1 MGTFG
6 EDGNTTSF
14 PNTISEPKEPE
25 QAFSYPDLHTEYTL
39 IEKLENVV
47 LKSDENYTVDVG
59 QNDSRSLDDRG
70 LLPFRPYAGD
80 CPHYIRT
87 GSCKFGLD
95 CRYNHPDKMAQVA
108 KDLDK
113 DVISEDYSPI
123 ECKYYRTAEGCK
135 YGKSC
140 RYRHHGEESQ
150 NIDPE
155 LNFLANFIGT
165 LIRERKECHFY
176 MRNGTCGYGSR
187 CVFNHPDP
195 TPMAGMGSPN
205 SSPDDK
211 FGRQLSHPLGKQNGV
226 SLPIH
231 FSGASQPDQ
240 ASRFLHT
247 LPDNTIAYPNSH
259 SSYVTLPAPP
269 QQMQKQSEWN
279 GYQAPNSH
287 QSGHYSATPSAYG
300 SLRNT
305 YISMQDEE
313 FPERPGQP
321 ECDYFV
327 KTGNCKFR
335 SACRY
340 HHPKDRKPK
349 PDECVLSEKG
359 LPLRPGRSICRHYER
374 HGLCK
379 FGTACLF
386 DHPVKPWLSQHI
398 PIGML
403 QRTAVDCDTG
413 SWGD

>member
-6 EDGNTTSF
+6 DDGIL
-14 PNTISEPKEPE
+14 PNTKSESEEPE
-25 QAFSYPDLHTEYTL
+25 QGFSSTDSHIEDALL
-39 IEKLENVV
+39 EKLENVV
-47 LKSDENYTVDVG
+47 LKADEYDTENDG
-59 QNDSRSLDDRG
+59 QKDSGCLDGSG
-70 LLPFRPYAGD
+70 LLPLRPYAGD
-80 CPHYIRT
+80 CLHFIRT

-95 CRYNHPDKMAQVA
+95 CRYNHPDIRTQTQTQAA
-108 KDLDK
+108 IDLDK
-113 DVISEDYSPI
+113 DVVPEDSGPI

-140 RYRHHGEESQ
+140 RYWHHGEESQ
-150 NIDPE
+150 NIVPE
-155 LNFLANFIGT
+155 LNFLG
-165 LIRERKECHFY
+165 LPIRSGEKECPFY

-195 TPMAGMGSPN
+195 TPITGMGSPN
-205 SSPDDK
+205 SSVDDK
-211 FGRQLSHPLGKQNGV
+211 YERQLSHPLEKHNG
-226 SLPIH
+226 LPIH

-240 ASRFLHT
+240 TSRFLYSFS
-247 LPDNTIAYPNSH
+247 DNTISYPNSH
-259 SSYVTLPAPP
+259 SSYVTPHTPP

-287 QSGHYSATPSAYG
+287 QSGNYSATPSADG
-300 SLRNT
+300 SLRKS

-313 FPERPGQP
+313 FPERPGRP
-321 ECDYFV
+321 DCDYFM

-349 PDECVLSEKG
+349 PDERVLSEKG

-374 HGLCK
+374 HGDCK
-379 FGTACLF
+379 FGSACLF
-386 DHPVKPWLSQHI
+386 DHPISHGLSAYTDWHVSK
-398 PIGML
+398 
-403 QRTAVDCDTG
+403 TSADSDAG

>member
-6 EDGNTTSF
+6 EDSNTTSF
-14 PNTISEPKEPE
+14 PNAKSEFKEPE
-25 QAFSYPDLHTEYTL
+25 RVFSSPGLHTEYTL

-47 LKSDENYTVDVG
+47 LKSDENVTVDVG
-59 QNDSRSLDDRG
+59 QKDSGSLEHRG
-70 LLPFRPYAGD
+70 LLPLRPYAGD

-87 GSCKFGLD
+87 GLCKFGLD
-95 CRYNHPDKMAQVA
+95 CRYNHPEKRAQVA

-113 DVISEDYSPI
+113 DVISEDSSPI
-123 ECKYYRTAEGCK
+123 ECKYYRTAVGCK

-140 RYRHHGEESQ
+140 RYWHHGEESQ
-150 NIDPE
+150 NIVPE
-155 LNFLANFIGT
+155 LNFLG
-165 LIRERKECHFY
+165 LPIRLGEKECPFY

-205 SSPDDK
+205 SSPDDT
-211 FGRQLSHPLGKQNGV
+211 FGRQLSHPLGKQNGA

-247 LPDNTIAYPNSH
+247 LSDNTIAYPNSH

-269 QQMQKQSEWN
+269 QQMQKPLEWN

-287 QSGHYSATPSAYG
+287 QSGHYHASPSADG
-300 SLRNT
+300 SLRKT

-386 DHPVKPWLSQHI
+386 DHPVSHGSSAYPDWHAS
-398 PIGML
+398 
-403 QRTAVDCDTG
+403 RTSVDCDTG
-413 SWGD
+413 SWDD